1 MSRIILA
8 RHGQDEDNA
17 AGILNGRRDMPLTEK
32 GVSQAYKLAENI
44 KKSNL
49 NIGLVLSSALQR
61 AVRTA
66 EICAGELGAR
76 HTILDYL
83 IERNHGILE
92 GHPYSDIPILAK
104 EYCERFGFT
113 YVLDVEGGETYP
125 DLCDRASE
133 VLSRIKEFISFCWWL
148 DGDVLVVSHGAISRA
163 MLVVHKGQ
171 TWREL
176 IDTPSFD
183 NCEFKI
189 LE

>member
-1 MSRIILA
+1 MKNRIILA

-32 GVSQAYKLAENI
+32 GVSQAHELVENI

-61 AVRTA
+61 ASRTA
-66 EICAGELGAR
+66 EICAEELGVS
-76 HTILDYL
+76 HVVLDYL

-104 EYCERFGFT
+104 EYKIAYGFT
-113 YVLDVEGGETYP
+113 YVVEVEGGENYCE
-125 DLCDRASE
+125 LCRRALE
-133 VLSRIKEFISFCWWL
+133 VLSKLREFISNL
-148 DGDVLVVSHGAISRA
+148 NIEGDVLVVSHGAISRA
-163 MLVVHKGQ
+163 MTLVHQGKTHKD
-171 TWREL
+171 
-176 IDTPSFD
+176 IFDSPSFT
-183 NCEFKI
+183 NCEIRI